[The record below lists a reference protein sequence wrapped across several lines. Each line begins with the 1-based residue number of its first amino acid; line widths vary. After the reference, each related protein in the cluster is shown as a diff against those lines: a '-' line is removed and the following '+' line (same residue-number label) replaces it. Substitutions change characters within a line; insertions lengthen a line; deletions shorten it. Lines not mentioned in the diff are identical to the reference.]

1 MKSLFLFV
9 GLLQSHGNVV
19 KWLKKEGDK
28 VGYFLFLV
36 EKTSVTCMMLFKTDH
51 NTRTMIKFII

>member
-1 MKSLFLFV
+1 MFV

-19 KWLKKEGDK
+19 KWMKKEGDK

-36 EKTSVTCMMLFKTDH
+36 DKISVDFYD
-51 NTRTMIKFII
+51 FVY